1 MTSSTSTKH
10 GNKESKRVKKEPKES
25 KPLTK
30 IIVRRLPPKLV
41 EEEFLEAVDPIA
53 EHDYFRFVIS
63 DDTLGPNAFA
73 RAYINFIN
81 VEDVFLFKEK
91 FDGYVF
97 IDRDGSES
105 QCLVEYSAYQK
116 TPNATKKTKKD
127 IKSETID
134 EDPEFLA
141 YKEEF
146 ENNEHQQETP
156 ETLLETIEKHEKET
170 KDKETST
177 ALLNHIKEKKSEKI
191 RQRQEK
197 FDQRKKRDEDRRKAK
212 DDEKRKRKEY
222 QKTEIAKN
230 MARRDRDDD
239 SIREPK
245 YGTEDKYK
253 RRDRSEVSNDEND
266 DTVVEESKSGG
277 QKKFTKK
284 EKQEHFKEKKREAA
298 AKRKEEAKSKQ
309 KEYPAQNKKDKYD
322 KHDRYEGEGEGRPK
336 TKGACFKC
344 GEEGHIKADC
354 PNRYDKVEKYDKHE
368 KYDKQEGYE
377 KSEKYQ
383 KSRDK
388 GEEGHTKYEK
398 SEKYEKPRDK
408 TSSTDELETI
418 ENSEKPENFEKS
430 EKPEKQEKAEKP
442 PKPRLSD
449 EDYEKLKQERKERRE
464 QRERERQERPRN
476 KALNKERPAMQIY
489 RPGMGKFSSQTIT
502 GKSDEGS
509 EFATEFA
516 GGNSTDESR
525 SDSKQPDGNTGPAN
539 ESGKKYSKTKTFRN
553 SAKFEKGQKSS
564 ENSQNNRESKG
575 ESPEAAVSQDKKTH
589 PTRETR
595 EAYPTRENREG
606 PTRETREGS
615 SRETRE
621 GSTRETREGSN
632 RETREAFATREG
644 YQTREFRRTNENFRQ
659 GSGHQP
665 EFQKEKP
672 KRHPPTPKQ
681 GSIPPEESRSPS
693 ASGSM
698 ENFDKFHK
706 VATPPPAKKSGKS
719 YASKRKERQQL
730 KEKSKGQNPN
740 DEGVLDL
747 PSD

>member
-1 MTSSTSTKH
+1 MTSSTSTKQ
-10 GNKESKRVKKEPKES
+10 ESKRVKKEPKES

-127 IKSETID
+127 MKSETID
-134 EDPEFLA
+134 EDPDFLA

-146 ENNEHQQETP
+146 ENSEHQQETP
-156 ETLLETIEKHEKET
+156 ETLLETIEKHEKEI

-230 MARRDRDDD
+230 MARRDREDD

-266 DTVVEESKSGG
+266 DTVVEESKPGG

-284 EKQEHFKEKKREAA
+284 EKQEHFKEKKREAV

-322 KHDRYEGEGEGRPK
+322 KYDRYEGEGEGRPK
-336 TKGACFKC
+336 NKGACFKC

-354 PNRYDKVEKYDKHE
+354 PNRYDKVEKSDKHE
-368 KYDKQEGYE
+368 KYDKRE
-377 KSEKYQ
+377 
-383 KSRDK
+383 R
-388 GEEGHTKYEK
+388 YEK
-398 SEKYEKPRDK
+398 SEKYEKSRDK
-408 TSSTDELETI
+408 TSSASTDELETN
-418 ENSEKPENFEKS
+418 ENSEKPENF

-442 PKPRLSD
+442 TKPRLSD

-489 RPGMGKFSSQTIT
+489 RPGMGKFSSQTIS

-509 EFATEFA
+509 EFATA
-516 GGNSTDESR
+516 SGGNSADESR
-525 SDSKQPDGNTGPAN
+525 SNSKQPDENTGPSS

-553 SAKFEKGQKSS
+553 SAKFEKGQNFS

-575 ESPEAAVSQDKKTH
+575 ESLEATGSQDKKTH
-589 PTRETR
+589 PTRET
-595 EAYPTRENREG
+595 REG

-621 GSTRETREGSN
+621 GSNRETREGSN
-632 RETREAFATREG
+632 RETREAYATRETREG
-644 YQTREFRRTNENFRQ
+644 YPTREFRRTN
-659 GSGHQP
+659 
-665 EFQKEKP
+665 
-672 KRHPPTPKQ
+672 
-681 GSIPPEESRSPS
+681 
-693 ASGSM
+693 
-698 ENFDKFHK
+698 
-706 VATPPPAKKSGKS
+706 
-719 YASKRKERQQL
+719 
-730 KEKSKGQNPN
+730 
-740 DEGVLDL
+740 
-747 PSD
+747 